1 MRVRARARGGAV
13 VRVRVRARVGSMV
26 RAGVRG
32 GRTHKELD
40 RVGVERGEGERRLE
54 LVVLL
59 VDALVQDARVE
70 GPVGVEEEHLQ
81 GQG

>member
-1 MRVRARARGGAV
+1 MVRVRARARLRSV
-13 VRVRVRARVGSMV
+13 V

-40 RVGVERGEGERRLE
+40 RVGVERGEGEGRLE

-59 VDALVQDARVE
+59 VDAPVE
-70 GPVGVEEEHLQ
+70 CAVVHRPVSVEEAHLQ
-81 GQG
+81 G

>member
-1 MRVRARARGGAV
+1 MVRVRARARVGSV
-13 VRVRVRARVGSMV
+13 VRARVK
-26 RAGVRG
+26 G

-40 RVGVERGEGERRLE
+40 RVGVERGEGEGRLE

-59 VDALVQDARVE
+59 VDALVEGARVE

-81 GQG
+81 GKGHG